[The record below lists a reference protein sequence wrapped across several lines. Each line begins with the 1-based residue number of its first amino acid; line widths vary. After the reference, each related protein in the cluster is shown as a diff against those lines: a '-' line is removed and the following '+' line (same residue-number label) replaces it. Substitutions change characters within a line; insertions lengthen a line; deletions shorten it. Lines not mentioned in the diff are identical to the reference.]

1 MNSELKPTE
10 LKPTELKP
18 TELKPTELKPT
29 ETETEKYL
37 NSLTEIEKLAMEI
50 AKQHLGTSFDI
61 SKSNGFLKSS

>member
-1 MNSELKPTE
+1 MNSEPT
-10 LKPTELKP
+10 PT
-18 TELKPTELKPT
+18 TST
-29 ETETEKYL
+29 ETPTEKYL